1 MYKIIAL
8 IGEAGS
14 GKDTIMRNVLKAC
27 PGLHEIVSC
36 TTRPMREREQEGVNY
51 FYLTKET
58 FAEKVLNGEMFEATS
73 FNGWFYGTAKQS
85 MDETVVNIGVFNPEG
100 IEALLESN
108 EVDVS
113 VYYVRATDK
122 NRLLRQLNRENNPD
136 VDEII
141 RRFKADR
148 EDFYEL
154 DFDYI
159 ELPNNTLDDMDAAVR
174 MILGQLQT
182 SGNLGQE
189 GTI

>member
-14 GKDTIMRNVLKAC
+14 GKDTIMRNVLKVR

-36 TTRPMREREQEGVNY
+36 TTRPMREGEQEGVNY
-51 FYLTKET
+51 FYLTKEA
-58 FAEKVLNGEMFEATS
+58 FAEKVINGEMFEATS

-108 EVDVS
+108 EVDVT

-148 EDFYEL
+148 EDFCEL

-159 ELPNNTLDDMDAAVR
+159 KLPNNTLDDMDAAVR

-182 SGNLGQE
+182 SGDLGQK
-189 GTI
+189 GTM